1 MPLRAVAD
9 QLRYKLRR
17 RPSTFLHGKHQG
29 IAPPSPPITEELP
42 SPRYVPFSSKRASSH
57 RHSEDTPASPPE
69 VDTTA
74 TPTAPT
80 PPIKSPSRR
89 HHGNKQPKK
98 EYPPSSD
105 TLVHGI
111 GDYHFVE
118 QIGHGKFSK
127 VWLARHFKSGHQV
140 AIKIIDKR
148 AHEYRVMSR
157 LVREVALMEIL
168 DHKNIIH
175 LYETYETADSL
186 YIVME
191 YVPGVNLDEHL
202 KQSNGH
208 LSEEEARHVF
218 RQLVAAVDYCH
229 RHWVVHRDIKTPNV
243 LLMPGG
249 EIRLADFG
257 LGNRYGP
264 HQRLKTLC
272 GSMLYYSPEIFT
284 GQRYT
289 GPEVDCWCLGVSLF
303 RMTAGFEPFGHARDQ
318 DQLKKYVVSGNYP
331 MPENLSSGLQATIR
345 KCLTVDRRKR
355 MGVRQALKDDAWLND
370 YGRLEDLFEHEDHMS
385 SHDKEATAKL
395 ERERIRQRYLRDL
408 EEEKSR
414 GRHVR
419 KTILYHPISPSIYFT
434 SRSVQYTPYSKRDHI
449 VQSQEMLQKQLI
461 KQVRAE
467 LQQAQLHPLS
477 AGHDMQSPIHR
488 LLRKLKVSTTNGTSG
503 TEPTKRLKK
512 TASTLSLSQLYQRVA
527 KDQITYY
534 TLQPDIYKEQQP
546 HDHAGVV
553 GTSREETLV
562 QLVRS
567 ACGLLGIVYRHDTPL
582 RLVCVMNM
590 QRITTPQS
598 ASNAFYADQQQQPQ
612 RHHIKASNS
621 TPMLNQQHD
630 TQRSGS
636 FATMD
641 GTTGG
646 KSSLLS
652 NASTRT
658 SSRWS
663 KALKRLSSPFT
674 HNPDETVMMPWS
686 QSFHFQSSMANS
698 TQFRYPQHTMPPSSS
713 NTPPPPPPLQHSSF
727 PESDQDKEQHTTAI
741 FTIEAFASSDD
752 GTVVGLRFSKMDGS
766 SKVFK
771 YAKGWVTGV
780 LAYHVQVP
788 L

>member
-1 MPLRAVAD
+1 
-9 QLRYKLRR
+9 
-17 RPSTFLHGKHQG
+17 
-29 IAPPSPPITEELP
+29 
-42 SPRYVPFSSKRASSH
+42 
-57 RHSEDTPASPPE
+57 
-69 VDTTA
+69 
-74 TPTAPT
+74 
-80 PPIKSPSRR
+80 
-89 HHGNKQPKK
+89 
-98 EYPPSSD
+98 
-105 TLVHGI
+105 
-111 GDYHFVE
+111 
-118 QIGHGKFSK
+118 
-127 VWLARHFKSGHQV
+127 
-140 AIKIIDKR
+140 
-148 AHEYRVMSR
+148 
-157 LVREVALMEIL
+157 
-168 DHKNIIH
+168 
-175 LYETYETADSL
+175 
-186 YIVME
+186 
-191 YVPGVNLDEHL
+191 
-202 KQSNGH
+202 
-208 LSEEEARHVF
+208 
-218 RQLVAAVDYCH
+218 
-229 RHWVVHRDIKTPNV
+229 
-243 LLMPGG
+243 
-249 EIRLADFG
+249 
-257 LGNRYGP
+257 
-264 HQRLKTLC
+264 
-272 GSMLYYSPEIFT
+272 
-284 GQRYT
+284 
-289 GPEVDCWCLGVSLF
+289 
-303 RMTAGFEPFGHARDQ
+303 
-318 DQLKKYVVSGNYP
+318 

-370 YGRLEDLFEHEDHMS
+370 NGRLEDLFEHEDHMS
-385 SHDKEATAKL
+385 SDDKEVTAKL

-461 KQVRAE
+461 KQVRGE
-467 LQQAQLHPLS
+467 LQAAQLHPLS

-488 LLRKLKVSTTNGTSG
+488 LLRKLKVSTANSTSG
-503 TEPTKRLKK
+503 SEPTKRLKK

-534 TLQPDIYKEQQP
+534 TLQPDIYKQQSL
-546 HDHAGVV
+546 DHAGVV
-553 GTSREETLV
+553 SLSREETLV

-590 QRITTPQS
+590 QRITTQS
-598 ASNAFYADQQQQPQ
+598 ASNAFSADQQQQQQQ
-612 RHHIKASNS
+612 RHPIKTSNS

-630 TQRSGS
+630 AQRSGS

-663 KALKRLSSPFT
+663 RAIKRLSSPFT

-698 TQFRYPQHTMPPSSS
+698 TQFRYPQQQQPTMPPSSS
-713 NTPPPPPPLQHSSF
+713 NTPPPPPLQHSSF
-727 PESDQDKEQHTTAI
+727 SSESDQDKEQHTTAI
-741 FTIEAFASSDD
+741 FAIEAFASSED

-766 SKVFK
+766 NKVFK

>member
-1 MPLRAVAD
+1 
-9 QLRYKLRR
+9 
-17 RPSTFLHGKHQG
+17 
-29 IAPPSPPITEELP
+29 
-42 SPRYVPFSSKRASSH
+42 
-57 RHSEDTPASPPE
+57 
-69 VDTTA
+69 
-74 TPTAPT
+74 
-80 PPIKSPSRR
+80 
-89 HHGNKQPKK
+89 
-98 EYPPSSD
+98 
-105 TLVHGI
+105 
-111 GDYHFVE
+111 
-118 QIGHGKFSK
+118 
-127 VWLARHFKSGHQV
+127 
-140 AIKIIDKR
+140 
-148 AHEYRVMSR
+148 
-157 LVREVALMEIL
+157 
-168 DHKNIIH
+168 
-175 LYETYETADSL
+175 
-186 YIVME
+186 
-191 YVPGVNLDEHL
+191 
-202 KQSNGH
+202 
-208 LSEEEARHVF
+208 
-218 RQLVAAVDYCH
+218 
-229 RHWVVHRDIKTPNV
+229 
-243 LLMPGG
+243 
-249 EIRLADFG
+249 
-257 LGNRYGP
+257 
-264 HQRLKTLC
+264 
-272 GSMLYYSPEIFT
+272 
-284 GQRYT
+284 
-289 GPEVDCWCLGVSLF
+289 
-303 RMTAGFEPFGHARDQ
+303 
-318 DQLKKYVVSGNYP
+318 

-534 TLQPDIYKEQQP
+534 TLQPDIYKQQQP

-598 ASNAFYADQQQQPQ
+598 ASNAFYADQPQQPQ

-630 TQRSGS
+630 AQRSGS

-713 NTPPPPPPLQHSSF
+713 NTPPPPHSSF